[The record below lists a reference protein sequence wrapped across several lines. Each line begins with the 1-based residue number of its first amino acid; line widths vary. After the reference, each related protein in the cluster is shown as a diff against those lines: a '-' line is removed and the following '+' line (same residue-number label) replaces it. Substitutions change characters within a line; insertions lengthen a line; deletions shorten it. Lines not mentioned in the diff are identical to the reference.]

1 MDFLNEFGKRV
12 SNVARS
18 VTEKSKESAEVSRLN
33 AELRQA
39 QDALEKLYARFGKV
53 CFAMRQ
59 GVGSAETAEELALRI
74 RAAILQ
80 EEEAAAR
87 RDAAREM
94 KRCPGCGAVHPKE
107 ARFCSNCGKR
117 LPEEAPKPEPVEP
130 GEYCPDCGAKREYG
144 ELRCAVCGA
153 SFDAPGKGS
162 TPPTPPLPTPPAGP
176 DVEEP
181 AAQDADDW
189 E

>member
-1 MDFLNEFGKRV
+1 MDFLNEFSKKV
-12 SNVARS
+12 SSVARS
-18 VTEKSKESAEVSRLN
+18 VTEKSKETAEVSRLN
-33 AELRQA
+33 AELRDA
-39 QDALEKLYARFGKV
+39 RDALEKLYARYGKA

-59 GVGSAETAEELALRI
+59 GGGDREAAEQLELRI
-74 RAAILQ
+74 RAAILR
-80 EEEAAAR
+80 EEEVAAR

-107 ARFCSNCGKR
+107 ARFCSGCGKR

-130 GEYCPDCGAKREYG
+130 GEYCPGCGAKREDG

-153 SFDAPGKGS
+153 AFDAPGEAPA
-162 TPPTPPLPTPPAGP
+162 PPAQPLPPAAAGP

-181 AAQDADDW
+181 DERDAADW